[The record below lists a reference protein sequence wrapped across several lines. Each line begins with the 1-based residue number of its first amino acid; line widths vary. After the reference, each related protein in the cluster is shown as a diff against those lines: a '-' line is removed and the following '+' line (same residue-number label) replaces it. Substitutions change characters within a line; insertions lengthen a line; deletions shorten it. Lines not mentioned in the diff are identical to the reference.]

1 MLWSEVYRPRR
12 CEDIIGQDAV
22 IRQMTA
28 FADSGS
34 IPHML
39 IFGPHGTGKTT
50 AVGCMTERLYGEN
63 REANTTVFSTADL
76 LGKGK
81 SVLES
86 DDRFSHIYRKDLSLI
101 ANFKRIVKWY
111 ASMRPLDAEFKVMVF
126 EDAEHLTFEAQ
137 QSLRRTMER
146 YSATCRFV
154 FVTVRPSA
162 IIPAIASRCLPLF
175 LPLDAALVRA
185 ALRRYWPR
193 RASVPKDDLDLI
205 VCAAR
210 GDLRRAITYLQI
222 AAGSGEEGF
231 DLAEVARSETGN
243 IAASAFEA
251 LRGGNLEAARG
262 IVESLLIDY
271 GLSAQE
277 AVVELREAIRRDY
290 NHPALVIA
298 LADTDLRLT
307 HSANDFVQINALLAR
322 IALEVSGEEGTA
334 AL

>member
-1 MLWSEVYRPRR
+1 MLWVRSTARR
-12 CEDIIGQDAV
+12 CEDIIGQDGHP
-22 IRQMTA
+22 
-28 FADSGS
+28 ADDGVRTQAY
-34 IPHML
+34 PML

-86 DDRFSHIYRKDLSLI
+86 DDRFSHIYRKDLSMI
-101 ANFKRIVKWY
+101 ANFKRIVKLY

-175 LPLDAALVRA
+175 FPWMRRSSVP

-193 RASVPKDDLDLI
+193 RGERPKDDLDPDRL
-205 VCAAR
+205 CRTRRPAAGYNLPADCSR
-210 GDLRRAITYLQI
+210 VGGGGSTLRRLRGRRPATSLHRR
-222 AAGSGEEGF
+222 
-231 DLAEVARSETGN
+231 LR
-243 IAASAFEA
+243 

-307 HSANDFVQINALLAR
+307 HSANDFVQLNALLAR